1 MAYLAHLTEDRE
13 QTVKEHL
20 MGTAK
25 LAAEF
30 AGQFGCSD
38 WGYCCGM
45 LHDIGKYSEA
55 FQSHLRNKDNKKVDH
70 STAGAQVCEEIG
82 GAYRYMEACIA
93 GHHAGL
99 PDYGGTGSMS
109 DEASLHGRLL
119 KHIEDFS
126 PYKSEIEIPK
136 VETAPFDP
144 CCVKDSGFSLSVF
157 IRMIFS
163 CLVDADYLDT
173 EKFMTAGQVDRDSG
187 ESIDLL
193 YDKLMDHI
201 SGWLSCYDDKTINGR
216 RSEILRSCLDKA
228 NTQRGLFRLTVPT
241 GGGKTMASLSFALR
255 HAKEN
260 HMNRVIYVIPY
271 TGIIEQNAKVFKEKL
286 GEENVLEDHYNA
298 DYKTS
303 EELTSMYRAS
313 ENWDKPVV
321 VTTNVQFFESLFS
334 NKPSKCRKLH
344 NIANSVIVFDEAQ
357 MLPTD
362 YLKPCIY
369 MMEELIRTYRAS
381 IVLCTATQPALQQFF
396 SPDMEAV
403 ELCPRME
410 DQFDFFK
417 RTEFDDDGFI
427 TEEELVT
434 RLNKENQALCIV
446 NTRKRAQSLY
456 NKVDSDG
463 SYHLSTC
470 MYPEHRRR
478 ALDEIR
484 MRLKEGKRCV
494 VISTSLVEAGV
505 DLDFETVY
513 RQLAGVDSILQAA
526 GRCNREGKRA
536 LADSR
541 VRIFRF
547 RDDER
552 IPGQMQQIETTSVLL
567 KEGIDISLQEG
578 VKDYFTRLYKLIDRT
593 LDKKEILDKFH
604 KYPYFEFSSAAGDFK
619 LIEQNT
625 YTVFVAKTEEAKSL
639 LCRMKNQE
647 FSKSLM
653 RKAGQYCVQVHENI
667 LNQLYNSGKAEQLS
681 AEIQDLY
688 VLLDETW
695 YTEKVGL
702 KMDDISGIPVFL

>member
-1 MAYLAHLTEDRE
+1 
-13 QTVKEHL
+13 
-20 MGTAK
+20 
-25 LAAEF
+25 
-30 AGQFGCSD
+30 
-38 WGYCCGM
+38 
-45 LHDIGKYSEA
+45 
-55 FQSHLRNKDNKKVDH
+55 
-70 STAGAQVCEEIG
+70 
-82 GAYRYMEACIA
+82 
-93 GHHAGL
+93 
-99 PDYGGTGSMS
+99 
-109 DEASLHGRLL
+109 
-119 KHIEDFS
+119 
-126 PYKSEIEIPK
+126 
-136 VETAPFDP
+136 
-144 CCVKDSGFSLSVF
+144 
-157 IRMIFS
+157 
-163 CLVDADYLDT
+163 
-173 EKFMTAGQVDRDSG
+173 
-187 ESIDLL
+187 
-193 YDKLMDHI
+193 
-201 SGWLSCYDDKTINGR
+201 
-216 RSEILRSCLDKA
+216 
-228 NTQRGLFRLTVPT
+228 
-241 GGGKTMASLSFALR
+241 
-255 HAKEN
+255 
-260 HMNRVIYVIPY
+260 MNRVIYVIPY

-357 MLPTD
+357 MLPID
-362 YLKPCIY
+362 YLNPCIY

-381 IVLCTATQPALQQFF
+381 IVLCTATQPALQRFF
-396 SPDMEAV
+396 SPDMKAV

-417 RTEFDDDGFI
+417 RTEFDDAGRI

-456 NKVDSDG
+456 NKIDPDG

-478 ALDEIR
+478 VLDEIR

-541 VRIFRF
+541 VHIFRF

-567 KEGIDISLQEG
+567 EEGIDIFSQEG
-578 VKDYFTRLYKLIDRT
+578 VNDYFTRLYKLRNKT

-639 LCRMKNQE
+639 LCRMKNQD

-653 RKAGQYCVQVHENI
+653 RKAGQYCVQVRENI
-667 LNQLYNSGKAEQLS
+667 LNQLYNSGKAEPLS

-695 YTEKVGL
+695 YMETVGL

>member
-99 PDYGGTGSMS
+99 PDYGGTGSTS
-109 DEASLHGRLL
+109 DEASLHGRLI
-119 KHIEDFS
+119 KDIEDFS
-126 PYKSEIEIPK
+126 AYKSEVEIPK
-136 VETAPFDP
+136 VETSPFDP
-144 CCVKDSGFSLSVF
+144 RCVKDSGFSLSVF
-157 IRMIFS
+157 IRMVYS

-201 SGWLSCYDDKTINGR
+201 SGWFSCYDDKTINGR

-228 NTQRGLFRLTVPT
+228 DAQRGLFRLTVPT

-271 TGIIEQNAKVFKEKL
+271 TGILEQNAKVFKEKL

-369 MMEELIRTYRAS
+369 MMEELIRTYHVS

-403 ELCPRME
+403 ELCPRPE
-410 DQFDFFK
+410 EQFDFF
-417 RTEFDDDGFI
+417 RRVEFDDAGI
-427 TEEELVT
+427 IAEEELVT
-434 RLNKENQALCIV
+434 RLNKENQTLCIV

-456 NKVDSDG
+456 NKIDPDG
-463 SYHLSTC
+463 AYHLSTC

-478 ALDEIR
+478 VLDEIK

-541 VRIFRF
+541 AHIFRF
-547 RDDER
+547 KDDEH

-567 KEGIDISLQEG
+567 KEGVDISSQEG

-667 LNQLYNSGKAEQLS
+667 LNQLYDSGKAEPLS

-695 YTEKVGL
+695 YMETVGL